1 MAPQVF
7 LVPLAPPDCL
17 VCKESEAS
25 GARRERRGNWVL
37 QGNLATRAPWAH
49 RDCLASRE
57 SEATLDP
64 LVRRENRALQGLKA
78 SQVPQAQRVPEE
90 SEDPKGTPV
99 RRATRDFKASQAFP
113 ARRVP
118 LDSQAKQERLAHP
131 APKLKRAAKGCEAHQ
146 ACLVPPGPQGLPGF
160 RAPLAWTVWTGRTA
174 SPASGENPVPLAR
187 RVSWDPRVSRGKRDI
202 LASQDQRV
210 TVESQG
216 PRAAVAGPELRA
228 SLVPWDPRD
237 DQAPLATLDHRG
249 LQASQAQLGSLQWA
263 RRESREP
270 PEKEAFPASRASL
283 APPDTLARRVSLV
296 QMVQLAKR
304 DPLENRDSMDPL
316 AQRVTPDLQD
326 RRARQERRE
335 ELACLVGPAR
345 AAPWGLWGR
354 RVLQER
360 EATLD
365 LQGPWGAPDCPAYL
379 APWETW

>member
-17 VCKESEAS
+17 VSKESEAS

-37 QGNLATRAPWAH
+37 QGNLATQVPWAH

-64 LVRRENRALQGLKA
+64 RERRENRAHQDLKA

-90 SEDPKGTPV
+90 SEGPQGAPV
-99 RRATRDFKASQAFP
+99 RRATRGFKASQAFP

-118 LDSQAKQERLAHP
+118 LDSQAKQEHPARP
-131 APKLKRAAKGCEAHQ
+131 APKRKRAAKGCEAHQ
-146 ACLVPPGPQGLPGF
+146 ACLVLLGPQGLPGS
-160 RAPLAWTVWTGRTA
+160 RALPAWMVWTGRMA
-174 SPASGENPVPLAR
+174 NPASGENLVPLAHLD
-187 RVSWDPRVSRGKRDI
+187 SWDPRVSRGKQDI
-202 LASQDQRV
+202 LASRDQRA
-210 TVESQG
+210 TVES
-216 PRAAVAGPELRA
+216 PVPPAAVAGPELRV
-228 SLVPWDPRD
+228 SLVPWDPREGP
-237 DQAPLATLDHRG
+237 APLAMLGHRG
-249 LQASQAQLGSLQWA
+249 LQASQARLASLQWA
-263 RRESREP
+263 RKETREPLEKGVFQAFRES
-270 PEKEAFPASRASL
+270 L
-283 APPDTLARRVSLV
+283 ARLDTLAPRVSLV

-316 AQRVTPDLQD
+316 AQRVTLDLQD

-345 AAPWGLWGR
+345 VAPWGLLGH

-365 LQGPWGAPDCPAYL
+365 LQGLWGAPDCLGCL

>member
-1 MAPQVF
+1 M
-7 LVPLAPPDCL
+7 PLAPPDCL
-17 VCKESEAS
+17 VSKGSEAS

-37 QGNLATRAPWAH
+37 QGNLATQVPWAH

-57 SEATLDP
+57 SEAMLG
-64 LVRRENRALQGLKA
+64 LQERKENRAHRDLKA
-78 SQVPQAQRVPEE
+78 SLVPQAQRVPEE

-99 RRATRDFKASQAFP
+99 RRATRDFKASQASP

-131 APKLKRAAKGCEAHQ
+131 APRLRRAAKGCEAHQ
-146 ACLVPPGPQGLPGF
+146 ACLVPLGRQGLPGF
-160 RAPLAWTVWTGRTA
+160 RALPAWMVWMGRTA

-187 RVSWDPRVSRGKRDI
+187 LDSWDPRVSRGKQDT
-202 LASQDQRV
+202 LASQDQRA

-216 PRAAVAGPELRA
+216 PPAAVAGPELRV
-228 SLVPWDPRD
+228 SLVPWDPRED
-237 DQAPLATLDHRG
+237 PAPLATLDHRG

-263 RRESREP
+263 RKETREP
-270 PEKEAFPASRASL
+270 LEKEALQAFPASL
-283 APPDTLARRVSLV
+283 AHLDTLAPRASLV

-345 AAPWGLWGR
+345 VAPWGLLGH

-365 LQGPWGAPDCPAYL
+365 LQGLWGTPDCPGYL